1 MTPAWWCDDGLK
13 ISRKKTRYERESEL
27 DKAREDKL
35 RENFLW
41 WGGNRATRRP
51 KSALA
56 FPRFACEILV
66 PRRPH
71 PRHIVHRYA
80 VC

>member
-1 MTPAWWCDDGLK
+1 MTPAWWCGDGLK

-27 DKAREDKL
+27 DKAREDNPHA
-35 RENFLW
+35 NFLCW
-41 WGGNRATRRP
+41 DGNRATRRT

-56 FPRFACEILV
+56 FPRFACEIVAPSRLH
-66 PRRPH
+66 PH
-71 PRHIVHRYA
+71 HIVHRYA